1 MRRGPQFWGAQLRF
15 CRQNCFNQFLNDFLY
30 KIKRGFD
37 FFRGTLCPQIQILIS
52 KILIK
57 YVLDHILTAKIGTK
71 CAFDHILSAKI
82 VISGVLDHIL
92 IEKMHLFFGGGG
104 HSIPKLGTYQSIPFT
119 LGDRR
124 SLSLV
129 TGNTY
134 SQST

>member
-1 MRRGPQFWGAQLRF
+1 MRRGPQFWRAQLRF

-71 CAFDHILSAKI
+71 CAFDHILIAKI

-92 IEKMHLFFGGGG
+92 IEKMHLFFLGGGTLYPQTG
-104 HSIPKLGTYQSIPFT
+104 DIPVYPLYF
-119 LGDRR
+119 R
-124 SLSLV
+124 
-129 TGNTY
+129 
-134 SQST
+134 